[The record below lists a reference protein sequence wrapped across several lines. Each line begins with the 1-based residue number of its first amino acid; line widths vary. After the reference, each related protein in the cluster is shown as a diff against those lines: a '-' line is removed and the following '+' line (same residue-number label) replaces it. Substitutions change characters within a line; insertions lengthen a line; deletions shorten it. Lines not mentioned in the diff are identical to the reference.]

1 MKKKRLIPGQRDSIL
16 PLLFP
21 EEELPS
27 TARSQWGYVR
37 SNEPAFRRYVLVRVG
52 EMHEGDVSDKAFQGL
67 HTRLKSGPVEEIKKY
82 AGKAFGNAVRK
93 FHVLLA
99 KERAKELLIGDDD
112 WVLEEAP
119 MPVPGYSVE
128 FDLDSVAASVEEQMQ
143 LDHYRETLAA
153 ELSPGELIAISLV
166 AFDGYTAAEAA
177 KLLGLTSG
185 AVRNALSRAR
195 AKANPLRGRLGLA

>member
-16 PLLFP
+16 PLLVP

-27 TARSQWGYVR
+27 TSRSQWGYLR
-37 SNEPAFRRYVLVRVG
+37 NNEQALRRRVIAKVG
-52 EMHEGDVSDKAFQGL
+52 EVHEGDVSDKAFQGL
-67 HTRLKSGPVEEIKKY
+67 HTRLKKGPVEDIKKY
-82 AGKAFGNAVRK
+82 AGKVFGNAVRK
-93 FHVLLA
+93 FHIRLA
-99 KERAKELLIGDDD
+99 EQRAKELLIGDDA

-119 MPVPGYSVE
+119 MHLPGYSVE
-128 FDLDSVAASVEEQMQ
+128 FDLDSVAASVEEQME

-166 AFDGYTAAEAA
+166 MFDGYTAEEAA
-177 KLLGLTSG
+177 KLLGLTGG
-185 AVRNALSRAR
+185 AVRNAVYRAK